1 MVVKWIIW
9 YFVYTHKSILFAT
22 LLIPQRKSK
31 SQPPTQMRRFLK
43 RQKNFTDAQ
52 NNFFFYL
59 KMSGYRVNVI
69 I

>member
-31 SQPPTQMRRFLK
+31 SQPPTQMRRFLEGKK
-43 RQKNFTDAQ
+43 RMHKI
-52 NNFFFYL
+52 NFFFYL